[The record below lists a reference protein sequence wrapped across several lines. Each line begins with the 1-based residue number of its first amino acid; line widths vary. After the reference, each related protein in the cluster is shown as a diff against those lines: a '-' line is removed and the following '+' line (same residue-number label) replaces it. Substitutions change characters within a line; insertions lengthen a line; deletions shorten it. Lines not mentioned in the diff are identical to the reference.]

1 MGEQE
6 QRVEFETRIG
16 AKELMDF
23 KIYHNYHSV
32 SGIASL
38 LFGIIA
44 LVICIVSINRVNI
57 SYTLMMGFF
66 GLFFTVYTPIGMKR
80 KVNKQIKTV
89 PAFADPQFISN
100 LCKDYPASAHRRRYP
115 VMSTGMTWASFFPVT
130 RKSIIFC
137 YKSKGSSIRILSV
150 GSYKCSGKI
159 FIRKGHRK
167 PK

>member
-89 PAFADPQFISN
+89 PAFAN
-100 LCKDYPASAHRRRYP
+100 
-115 VMSTGMTWASFFPVT
+115 MS
-130 RKSIIFC
+130 
-137 YKSKGSSIRILSV
+137 
-150 GSYKCSGKI
+150 
-159 FIRKGHRK
+159 
-167 PK
+167 

>member
-44 LVICIVSINRVNI
+44 FSPE
-57 SYTLMMGFF
+57 G
-66 GLFFTVYTPIGMKR
+66 
-80 KVNKQIKTV
+80 
-89 PAFADPQFISN
+89 
-100 LCKDYPASAHRRRYP
+100 
-115 VMSTGMTWASFFPVT
+115 
-130 RKSIIFC
+130 
-137 YKSKGSSIRILSV
+137 
-150 GSYKCSGKI
+150 
-159 FIRKGHRK
+159 
-167 PK
+167 

>member
-1 MGEQE
+1 MSARDIGGVGKYNVNNTNWSIEMGEQE

-57 SYTLMMGFF
+57 SYTLMMGFLDF
-66 GLFFTVYTPIGMKR
+66 FFTVYTPIGMKR

-89 PAFADPQFISN
+89 PAFAEA
-100 LCKDYPASAHRRRYP
+100 CKICHNHLKR
-115 VMSTGMTWASFFPVT
+115 
-130 RKSIIFC
+130 
-137 YKSKGSSIRILSV
+137 
-150 GSYKCSGKI
+150 
-159 FIRKGHRK
+159 
-167 PK
+167 